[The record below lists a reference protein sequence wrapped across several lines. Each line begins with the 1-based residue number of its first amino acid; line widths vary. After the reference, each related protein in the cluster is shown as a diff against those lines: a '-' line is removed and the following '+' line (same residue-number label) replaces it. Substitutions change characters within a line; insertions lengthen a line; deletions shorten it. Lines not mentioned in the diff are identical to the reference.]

1 SPSGRGRNL
10 KNMSFHKPQSGV
22 ALLYAVLMLGTV
34 SLISLVIASLTLR
47 NLKISRDVGNNMLAY
62 YAAESGVE
70 KALYDVYVGGVTSG
84 TANVNLK
91 EIVAGRWEYTIK
103 TSFDCSDPFIQEG
116 ALSADQTLAFDNLGG
131 PTRLRIRWD
140 DDDNNATNNT
150 ELVEVTWVG
159 WDDNLS
165 NFALDPEN
173 YEPLN
178 QTVFKNLFSY
188 SSSEQNWQG
197 TVKANNLVRIKPLKQ
212 AIKGLKVCFDNVD
225 IEDKVRVDAKGIFH
239 DYQKAIE
246 SIYSSTTL
254 SPSGYFDYAIFS
266 EQNIRK

>member
-1 SPSGRGRNL
+1 MFLGKYFRSN
-10 KNMSFHKPQSGV
+10 SGV

-116 ALSADQTLAFDNLGG
+116 ALPADQTLAFNNLGG
-131 PTRLRIRWD
+131 PTGLRISWD
-140 DDDNNATNNT
+140 ENLLEGNNEA
-150 ELVEVTWVG
+150 VEVTWAG

-165 NFALDPEN
+165 NFALDAD
-173 YEPLN
+173 YEQAD
-178 QTVFKNLFSY
+178 QTVFKTILSY
-188 SSSEQNWQG
+188 SASEQNWQG
-197 TVKANNLVRIKPLKQ
+197 AAKENNLVRIKPLKQ
-212 AIKGLKVCFDNVD
+212 AIKGLKVCFDNID

-266 EQNIRK
+266 ENISK